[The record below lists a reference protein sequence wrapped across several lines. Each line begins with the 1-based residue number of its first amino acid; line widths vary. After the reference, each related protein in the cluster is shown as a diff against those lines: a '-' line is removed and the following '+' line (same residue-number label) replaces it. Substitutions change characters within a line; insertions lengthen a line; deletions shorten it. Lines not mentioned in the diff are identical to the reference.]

1 MREDWRAQRAA
12 QSQPSPLAALLAY
25 VPKVYDV
32 FAWSDP
38 LPFVRHWTGRI
49 RSALTRRMPR
59 WLASA
64 S

>member
-1 MREDWRAQRAA
+1 MI
-12 QSQPSPLAALLAY
+12 
-25 VPKVYDV
+25 YDV

-38 LPFVRHWTGRI
+38 LPFVRHWSARI
-49 RSALTRRMPR
+49 RAALTRRMPR